1 MARNPLIAT
10 AALLAGFAAAPSLH
24 AQPPAVDPAER
35 LREVDRDPKLYEQYW
50 RTGKKVAAF
59 CANCHGEG
67 GNSVKPDVPNL
78 AGQNT
83 AYLLEQVR
91 QFADGRR
98 KNMFMEGL
106 VKALSSDEK
115 VGVAVFYAA
124 QQVTPHPPGDP
135 ALVARGK
142 DYYGKICFR
151 CHGDLGTGTAQ
162 YARIAGQQ
170 PDYLF
175 VTLKRYRDGSAT
187 RMDPI
192 MAANTRNMTDA
203 DLKAVVAYVS
213 TMK

>member
-1 MARNPLIAT
+1 MARLSPLLPL
-10 AALLAGFAAAPSLH
+10 ALLAGVALPAAL
-24 AQPPAVDPAER
+24 AQPPAADPAER
-35 LREVDRDPKLYEQYW
+35 LREVDRDPKLYEQSW
-50 RTGKKVAAF
+50 RIGKKVAAF

-67 GNSVKPDVPNL
+67 GNSIKPDVPNL

-106 VKALSSDEK
+106 VKALSADEK
-115 VGVAVFYAA
+115 VGVAVYYAA
-124 QQVTPHPPGDP
+124 QQVAPHPPADA
-135 ALVARGK
+135 ALAARGK

-151 CHGDLGTGTAQ
+151 CHGEMGMGTAQ

-170 PDYLF
+170 PEYLL

-192 MAANTRNMTDA
+192 MAANTRNMSDA

>member
-1 MARNPLIAT
+1 MPRLSTLSLVLLGWALAAA
-10 AALLAGFAAAPSLH
+10 AAL
-24 AQPPAVDPAER
+24 AQPPAVDPAEK
-35 LREVDRDPKLYEQYW
+35 LRETDRDPKVYEQYW
-50 RTGKKVAAF
+50 RVGKKVAAF
-59 CANCHGEG
+59 CANCHGDG

-98 KNMFMEGL
+98 KNLFMEGL
-106 VKALSSDEK
+106 VKALSADEK
-115 VGVAVFYAA
+115 VGVAVYYAS
-124 QQVTPHPPGDP
+124 QQVAPHPPADP
-135 ALVARGK
+135 ALTARGK

-151 CHGDLGTGTAQ
+151 CHGDLGTGTAN

-170 PDYLF
+170 PEYLM